1 MKPINMQGGKN
12 YKSEK
17 IIHHLTNSR
26 YLKLSLLSGTE
37 FTKN

>member
-12 YKSEK
+12 YKSEN
-17 IIHHLTNSR
+17 IIRNLTNSR
-26 YLKLSLLSGTE
+26 YLKLSLLSGTK